1 MDKLTD
7 DIQRTIRALENLS
20 GRASAASEAIDEL
33 LDQLF
38 QQKIDLAGSSYS
50 TASAVYQVA
59 VQSMSAAANKAER
72 AVKDPNGIPAMVP
85 VIEDA
90 IGKLARLLDSV
101 AHTL

>member
-7 DIQRTIRALENLS
+7 DVQRTIRALETLG
-20 GRASAASEAIDEL
+20 GRASTASDAIDEL

-38 QQKIDLAGSSYS
+38 QQKIDLAGATYS
-50 TASAVYQVA
+50 TSAPAYQQA

-72 AVKDPNGIPAMVP
+72 AVKDANGITAMVP
-85 VIEDA
+85 AIEEA